1 MGIQDIVS
9 GHESNTIEFKESF
22 DKRAIESAVAFAN
35 TKGGII
41 IIGVTDAGEVKGV
54 DVGKQTINKWVN
66 QISQKTNPRLI
77 TDAHVEDVG
86 GKKVVIIEIP
96 ESPIKPISTGGR
108 CFKRVG
114 SSNRQMTSSEITEM
128 HLSSTGMSWDTL
140 PARGAE
146 KKDID
151 LEKVEKYIKIAN
163 RTGRKNIR
171 ERTPKVIE
179 KLELVKDGKPTWASI
194 LLFGEKPQK
203 FLGQATIHCGRFK
216 EGATII
222 DDRLIEGTII
232 EQIDEAMDFIKK
244 NINVRFEITGKPRRE
259 EIWDYPL
266 DALREAVINA
276 VCHRDYA
283 DNSDIQIKIYDDRF
297 YIWNPGGLPYG
308 ITVDD
313 LYKPDHPSKPRNKL
327 IAQIL
332 YDMGIIEK
340 YGSGAQRMITAC
352 KEAGLPEPKFE
363 ECFGGFSVTFLKDIY
378 TREHLRE
385 MGLNERQIE
394 AVIYVKEKG
403 KITNREYRELF
414 GVADRTALRELSDLL
429 QRDILSRIGKTG
441 RKTEYVLRR

>member
-1 MGIQDIVS
+1 MNIRDIIS
-9 GHESNTIEFKESF
+9 GHESDTVEFKEGF
-22 DKRAIESAVAFAN
+22 DKRTIESVVAFAN

-41 IIGVTDAGEVKGV
+41 VIGVTDDGEVKGV
-54 DVGKQTINKWVN
+54 EVGKQTLNKWVN
-66 QISQKTNPRLI
+66 QISQR
-77 TDAHVEDVG
+77 TDPKLSPHVHVENVDGKDV
-86 GKKVVIIEIP
+86 VVIEIP
-96 ESPIKPISTGGR
+96 EFSIKPVSTGGR

-128 HLSSTGMSWDTL
+128 HLSSTGMSWDAL

-146 KKDID
+146 ERDIN
-151 LEKVEKYIKIAN
+151 LEKVEKYIEIAN
-163 RTGRKNIR
+163 RIGRKNIK
-171 ERTPKVIE
+171 EGPLKVIE
-179 KLELVKDGKPTWASI
+179 KLELVKDGKPSWASI
-194 LLFGEKPQK
+194 LLFGENPQK
-203 FLGQATIHCGRFK
+203 FLSQATIHCGRFK
-216 EGATII
+216 EEATII
-222 DDRLIEGTII
+222 DDRLIEGTIV

-244 NINVRFEITGKPRRE
+244 NINVRFEITGKPQRE

-313 LYKPDHPSKPRNKL
+313 LYKPGHPSKPRNKL
-327 IAQIL
+327 IAQIF

-363 ECFGGFSVTFLKDIY
+363 ECFGGFSVTFQIY
-378 TREHLRE
+378 TEEYLRG
-385 MGLNERQIE
+385 MGLNERQIK
-394 AVIYVKEKG
+394 AVMYVKETGEINLSSFKSLVTGVSEKTLYRDLQDLVSKG
-403 KITNREYRELF
+403 VLKQIGEKKWRKYK
-414 GVADRTALRELSDLL
+414 L
-429 QRDILSRIGKTG
+429 Q
-441 RKTEYVLRR
+441 